1 MERLPESTLT
11 TIKVADTP
19 YPRQLRDRLE
29 ELAPAQVAAIGD
41 LTLLSLR
48 KTALFCSTHCPGDPI
63 LAACDHA
70 ARWRDEGRCVI
81 SGFHSPVE
89 KECLRIL
96 LGGKQP
102 IIICPARSLE
112 GMRIRALWRDG
123 IAQGRLLLLSP
134 FQPVARRQSAALA
147 RQRND
152 FVAALADEVYIPY
165 ASPNGEIERIAR
177 LVTTWGVPLIG
188 CAPS

>member
-1 MERLPESTLT
+1 MRWVVQAACA
-11 TIKVADTP
+11 TINRFAPD
-19 YPRQLRDRLE
+19 YPRSLFGRLGE
-29 ELAPAQVAAIGD
+29 DAPDHLVALGNTSLIG
-41 LTLLSLR
+41 LP
-48 KTALFCSTHCPGDPI
+48 KTALFCSTRCPGDPI
-63 LAACDHA
+63 LAACDRA
-70 ARWRDEGRCVI
+70 ARWREEGRCVI

-96 LGGKQP
+96 LGGTQP

-112 GMRIRALWRDG
+112 GMRIPTAWRDG
-123 IAQGRLLLLSP
+123 IAQGRILLLSP
-134 FQPVARRQSAALA
+134 FPPTARRQSAALA

-152 FVAALADEVYIPY
+152 FVAALADEVYVPY

-188 CAPS
+188 GVPS